1 MPLVGLASKA
11 LSWGP
16 ARRLA
21 EHWVSSL
28 PEGPSDAER
37 ARARCAIVAEAQNGA
52 RTARAWV
59 TAGDGYDFTAA
70 AAVECAVRAAADGF
84 DKRGALTPTQA
95 FGARALLEALAEHDV
110 RFGVDAPV

>member
-16 ARRLA
+16 AKRLA

-28 PEGPSDAER
+28 PEGPSDEER
-37 ARARCAIVAEAQNGA
+37 ARARCAVVAEAQNGA

-59 TAGDGYDFTAA
+59 TGGDGYDFTA
-70 AAVECAVRAAADGF
+70 VGGGRV
-84 DKRGALTPTQA
+84 RGARGRRRLRR
-95 FGARALLEALAEHDV
+95 ARA
-110 RFGVDAPV
+110 R